1 MEVRQAFRHPVLP
14 PLRPCSLQPMSLA
27 HFPFD
32 SWDLLLALE
41 FLDTS
46 QGTHPGLTVHPSS
59 GGIQLYT

>member
-1 MEVRQAFRHPVLP
+1 
-14 PLRPCSLQPMSLA
+14 MSLA